1 VLLRE
6 EYIAGFT
13 HGDQVVRNTALEL
26 VTRCKAGALDATRQA
41 LRALETYG
49 LEETFLY
56 NGNLVRLPL
65 DDESAEKLFG
75 LLLKQDHGKIPH
87 LLFKWLVCEAPVGF
101 LGEHRDAILEMEAD
115 LQTVL
120 PISLAE
126 KNLAR
131 RFRLARTPPSELLAR
146 LDLLPMECSKD
157 MESFPHEL
165 VEEAESLIEALCAIP
180 DFRGELESRAN
191 AWLAL
196 EVGKESPENVE
207 GEPPALD
214 NFWPASFGVRIAGRL
229 RMAHTIPTLV
239 NLLRIDSDFMNE
251 WIAEAL
257 EAMNS
262 IHTLQSWGS
271 LYPDLEWHERLYLSG
286 TLCHISE
293 PGVDDFIERLLDVE
307 DEADLFERLMVS
319 LSMQP
324 TPRATANSA
333 DFYRENEDNPEAH
346 EIAENLYTRHILLGL
361 DHPDLELWREHCHD
375 RHDRFAKRMRGEMPF
390 NWASAE
396 TNREDDSIPGFLASS
411 TEPGIPY
418 TAPAEPGR
426 NDPCPCGSGKK
437 YKKCCLA
444 KS

>member
-26 VTRCKAGALDATRQA
+26 VSRCKAGALDATRQA

-56 NGNLVRLPL
+56 NGNLTRLPL
-65 DDESAEKLFG
+65 EDESAEKLFG
-75 LLLKQDHGKIPH
+75 LLLKLDHGKIPH
-87 LLFKWLVCEAPVGF
+87 LVFKWLVCEAPVGF

-115 LQTVL
+115 LQTFL

-165 VEEAESLIEALCAIP
+165 VKEAESLIEALCAIP
-180 DFRGELESRAN
+180 NFRGELESRAN

-214 NFWPASFGVRIAGRL
+214 NFWPASFGVRIAGCL
-229 RMAHTIPTLV
+229 SMGQTIPALV
-239 NLLRIDSDFMNE
+239 KLLALDADYMNE
-251 WIAEAL
+251 WVAEAL
-257 EAMNS
+257 EQMNS
-262 IHTLQSWGS
+262 IHTLQAWGT
-271 LYPDLEWHERLYLSG
+271 LYPDLEWHERLFLGG
-286 TLCHISE
+286 TCSHISE
-293 PGVDDFIERLLDVE
+293 PGVDAFIERLLETEE
-307 DEADLFERLMVS
+307 DSELVDRLMVS

-324 TPRATANSA
+324 TPRATARCA
-333 DFYRENEDNPEAH
+333 EFYLDNQENPEAH

-361 DHPDLELWREHCHD
+361 DHPDLELWRGQCHE
-375 RHDRFAKRMRGEMPF
+375 RHVRFAKNLMQGDAFHLPARNSGGEPY
-390 NWASAE
+390 
-396 TNREDDSIPGFLASS
+396 LASPK
-411 TEPGIPY
+411 T
-418 TAPAEPGR
+418 GR

-437 YKKCCLA
+437 YKKCCQ
-444 KS
+444 SP